1 MPGVE
6 RRLLALTGNDEVF
19 GGCGRRAGRR
29 CGSRRPLEAVL
40 LAAACGAHCTPGEG
54 SAIAYWYRVIAVG
67 AAAAL
72 EGSVRGRAR
81 R

>member
-1 MPGVE
+1 
-6 RRLLALTGNDEVF
+6 
-19 GGCGRRAGRR
+19 
-29 CGSRRPLEAVL
+29 
-40 LAAACGAHCTPGEG
+40 LAAACGAHCTPGEA
-54 SAIAYWYRVIAVG
+54 SAIAYRYRVIAVG